1 MRARCVHGA
10 RTVQATPPGNQGSG
24 LSSATMIPQMTVV
37 VDLTRSGDLLSL
49 KPGYAVGDCHAR
61 KLPSVHKAQ

>member
-1 MRARCVHGA
+1 
-10 RTVQATPPGNQGSG
+10 
-24 LSSATMIPQMTVV
+24 MIPQMTVV